1 MQDCETF
8 IRGTLRF
15 KGFSYIINA
24 FHDIG
29 LTSETAVPVGITN
42 LKQLVESVMI
52 DIDESKAPK
61 ELQAACDKVL
71 VGASPAQMSFA
82 RRFMSKINLSHIP
95 EHEM

>member
-15 KGFSYIINA
+15 KGFSYIIAA

-29 LTSETAVPVGITN
+29 LTAETPVPVGINN
-42 LKQLVESVMI
+42 LKQLVDSVMT

-61 ELQAACDKVL
+61 ELQAAFDKVL
-71 VGASPAQMSFA
+71 VGAS
-82 RRFMSKINLSHIP
+82 
-95 EHEM
+95 